1 MQEMQRDVGLITE
14 SERSPGVGHG
24 NPLSILAWRLP
35 MDRGAWWATVHRVP
49 DSDITEMTER
59 AITMIMYKLIRNTAD
74 MCKEKFFVGVFYF
87 SSQKI
92 SFFLQISRD
101 I

>member
-1 MQEMQRDVGLITE
+1 MATHSV
-14 SERSPGVGHG
+14 
-24 NPLSILAWRLP
+24 SILAWRLP

-92 SFFLQISRD
+92 SFFFADKQGYLATLGCSD
-101 I
+101 LLSSL